1 MKSIFVM
8 SLLAVMGL
16 SGCSSTYASKQ
27 ACERELARQR
37 GSVAGVLVG
46 GAFGDGLGSALGSVA
61 GNFAGAEAG
70 ELLYN
75 QGEKTA
81 DDHRPY
87 KKNFISGCNP
97 A

>member
-1 MKSIFVM
+1 MKVVLIIST
-8 SLLAVMGL
+8 LALIGL

-70 ELLYN
+70 EFLYN

-81 DDHRPY
+81 DDRRPY